1 MEQELLE
8 KIKRLE
14 SELAIETQSRKNA
27 AAMAERQK
35 RRVQKLETIIS
46 ANAEMRVELMQAI
59 NKMAAELQTLKPGWA
74 FQH

>member
-35 RRVQKLETIIS
+35 QRVQKLQS
-46 ANAEMRVELMQAI
+46 ELKDRDEYIAVLTADLHKI
-59 NKMAAELQTLKPGWA
+59 ALELQTLQPNWK
-74 FQH
+74 FQR